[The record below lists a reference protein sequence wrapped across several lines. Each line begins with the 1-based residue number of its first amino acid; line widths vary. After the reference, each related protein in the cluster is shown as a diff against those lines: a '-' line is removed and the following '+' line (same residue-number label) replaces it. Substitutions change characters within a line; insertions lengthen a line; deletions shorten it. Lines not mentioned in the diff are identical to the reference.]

1 MQTTI
6 SKGNSRDETS
16 RTYFSI
22 GNSIICVYL
31 KKLVQATP
39 TYARVQKLA
48 ETKLAATLAAS
59 VSKDARMEEADR
71 VRSAA
76 ALPRFRPPPYLDF
89 DRRSAPPPS
98 AAAQGRNQ
106 SNHHGKN
113 MYLEPARRETTRETL
128 PPSCSVLQ
136 MRAGT
141 RARGSDLV

>member
-6 SKGNSRDETS
+6 FKGNSRDETS

-31 KKLVQATP
+31 KILVQATP

-59 VSKDARMEEADR
+59 VSKEMEEADR
-71 VRSAA
+71 VRSAT

-89 DRRSAPPPS
+89 DRRPAPPPS

-106 SNHHGKN
+106 SNPHGKN

-128 PPSCSVLQ
+128 PPPCSVLQ

-141 RARGSDLV
+141 RAWGSDLV